1 MAKPAKPIVPPP
13 PLRSN
18 PETFSARMEASLLFW
33 KTFADYLDALGDH
46 AEAQADAALAAA
58 LAAGAGTG
66 LALKGNGGKVMAVN
80 AGATA
85 LEFLTASG
93 AGKAIL
99 ANASAAGLALASGAD
114 AAAQRATLGLG
125 AVTSLAEAVTDL
137 NAITVSGWAR
147 FAPGTANAPVAE
159 NSGYVLTIL
168 SGSVGVQMVWGH
180 LGSADNTFSW
190 MRWRASNGWRP
201 WVRLYG
207 SDSEIRTGVLNASG
221 DAPTYACRAWVNFN
235 GTTGAIR
242 AAGNVSSITKNGTG
256 DYTVNFAT
264 AMPDANYAVVSS
276 NPMATD
282 GTKGGVGLRGGFNSA
297 PDLKTTTQVRIVTG
311 PSTTLAL
318 VDFQQVDIAIFR

>member
-85 LEFLTASG
+85 LEFLSASG

-99 ANASAAGLALASGAD
+99 AGAD
-114 AAAQRATLGLG
+114 AAAQRAMLGLG
-125 AVTSLAEAVTDL
+125 AVTTLAEAVTDL

-147 FAPGTANAPVAE
+147 FAPGAANAPMAD

-207 SDSEIRTGVLNASG
+207 SEREIRAFAIGEGQTWQDVTASRSGGTSYQNTTGRPIQVSLHWVFSGASMAQVSA
-221 DAPTYACRAWVNFN
+221 D
-235 GTTGAIR
+235 GTTWVTVDVNNSQGSPSSAQFIVPPGHYYR
-242 AAGNVSSITKNGTG
+242 TSNAATI
-256 DYTVNFAT
+256 AHW
-264 AMPDANYAVVSS
+264 AE
-276 NPMATD
+276 
-282 GTKGGVGLRGGFNSA
+282 LR
-297 PDLKTTTQVRIVTG
+297 
-311 PSTTLAL
+311 
-318 VDFQQVDIAIFR
+318 

>member
-66 LALKGNGGKVMAVN
+66 LSLKGNGGKVMAVN

-99 ANASAAGLALASGAD
+99 AGAD

-125 AVTSLAEAVTDL
+125 TVTTLAEAVTDL

-147 FAPGTANAPVAE
+147 FAPGAANAPMAD

-190 MRWRASNGWRP
+190 MRWRALNGWRP
-201 WVRLYG
+201 WVRVYG

-256 DYTVNFAT
+256 DYTINFAT
-264 AMPDANYAVVSS
+264 AMPDANYSANVAASDTNGTWSALATASPTAAGSCRIIVRGTTGIADASTVCVAV
-276 NPMATD
+276 
-282 GTKGGVGLRGGFNSA
+282 
-297 PDLKTTTQVRIVTG
+297 
-311 PSTTLAL
+311 
-318 VDFQQVDIAIFR
+318 FR